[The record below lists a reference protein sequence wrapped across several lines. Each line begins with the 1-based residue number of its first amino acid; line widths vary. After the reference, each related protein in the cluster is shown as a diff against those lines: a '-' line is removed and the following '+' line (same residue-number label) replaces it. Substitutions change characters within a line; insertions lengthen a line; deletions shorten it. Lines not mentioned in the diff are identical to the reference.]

1 MKLPKY
7 NLGYNTR
14 DQLRSLAISASE
26 RKHGFLFI
34 FLFLRLEKSLSL
46 RFIPVSKFLTVAQN
60 HSQSDKSRP
69 SASIL
74 VLFPTFD
81 TARHLHVSVCVFL
94 KNVSSLKKNPW
105 RKHGNY
111 LTSTATRAPSAPM
124 CLGLPFWRPSYF
136 TLRGAVAP
144 LPPRP
149 ARHCCPLMF
158 VAKGKDYFKCKICL
172 ITQKVNEPDHE

>member
-1 MKLPKY
+1 MIRKLSTIYKAKRAMILFSSMGLTFITFPPMKDMVSFSFSFSKT
-7 NLGYNTR
+7 G
-14 DQLRSLAISASE
+14 
-26 RKHGFLFI
+26 KKFI
-34 FLFLRLEKSLSL
+34 P
-46 RFIPVSKFLTVAQN
+46 RFIPFSNFLTVAQN

-74 VLFPTFD
+74 VLFPKFD

-111 LTSTATRAPSAPM
+111 LTSTAARAPSAPLM
-124 CLGLPFWRPSYF
+124 FPFCVWGYRFGAPHVLLSG
-136 TLRGAVAP
+136 GAVAP

-149 ARHCCPLMF
+149 ARHYPFTHPEM
-158 VAKGKDYFKCKICL
+158 
-172 ITQKVNEPDHE
+172 NP

>member
-1 MKLPKY
+1 MIWFPFHFPFSKTGK
-7 NLGYNTR
+7 
-14 DQLRSLAISASE
+14 
-26 RKHGFLFI
+26 KFI
-34 FLFLRLEKSLSL
+34 PS
-46 RFIPVSKFLTVAQN
+46 FIPVSKFLTVAQN

-74 VLFPTFD
+74 VLFPKFD
-81 TARHLHVSVCVFL
+81 TARHLHVSFCVFL
-94 KNVSSLKKNPW
+94 KTVSSLKKNPW

-144 LPPRP
+144 CSPRP
-149 ARHCCPLMF
+149 ARHWLFYWMILVF
-158 VAKGKDYFKCKICL
+158 VCDVFF
-172 ITQKVNEPDHE
+172 